1 MTAAIIAADVRA
13 RRRSAVSVAEE
24 ALAAVAAGNP
34 RLNAFTH
41 VDPARALA
49 TAAAVDATIAQGDD
63 PGPLA
68 GVPFAVKNLF
78 DLEGIATLAG
88 SKIERDAPPATRDA
102 YLVRR
107 MLAAGAVPIGALNMD
122 EYAYGFTTEN
132 AHEGPAHNPHDLAR
146 MAGGSSGGSAAAVA
160 GGLVP
165 LTLGSDTNGSIR
177 VPSAMCGIFGL
188 KPTYGRLAR
197 TGSYLFAA
205 SFDHLGPFA
214 RTLEDLALAYD
225 ALQGHDPEDPAQS
238 RTPFQPVT
246 GLSGIAGLRI
256 GVATGHFAANAHPE
270 ALAAVQTFAAG
281 LGATIPVDLPLA
293 PAGRAA
299 AFLITMI
306 EGGNL
311 HLPDLKT
318 RPDDFDP
325 ATRDRF
331 LAGTLLP
338 GTWVQQ
344 AQRVR
349 AAWRAQALAA
359 FAHVDCFLTPTLPCV
374 APLIGQ
380 ETMVVDGQTLPT
392 RPMLGVFTQPISC
405 IGLPAMAVPLARP
418 GGLPLSVQLVAAP
431 WREDILFRVA
441 DALVQAGLAAA
452 PEVPA

>member
-1 MTAAIIAADVRA
+1 MTAQNIAADVRA
-13 RRRSAVSVAEE
+13 GRRSAVSVAEA

-41 VDPARALA
+41 VDAARALA
-49 TAAAVDATIAQGDD
+49 TAAAIDATVAKGGD

-78 DLEGIATLAG
+78 DLEGISTLAG
-88 SKIERDAPPATRDA
+88 SKIERDAPPAARDGF
-102 YLVRR
+102 LVRR
-107 MLAAGAVPIGALNMD
+107 MLAAGAVPVGALNMD

-165 LTLGSDTNGSIR
+165 LSLGSDTNGSIR

-197 TGSYLFAA
+197 SGSYLFAG

-225 ALQGHDPEDPAQS
+225 ALQGRDEEDPCQTP
-238 RTPFQPVT
+238 TPFQPVSGLT
-246 GLSGIAGLRI
+246 GLDGLRI
-256 GVATGHFAANAHPE
+256 GVAGGHFAKGGHPE
-270 ALAAVQTFAAG
+270 ALTAVTGFAKV
-281 LGATIPVDLPLA
+281 LGATTVVDLPLA
-293 PAGRAA
+293 AAGRAA
-299 AFLITMI
+299 AFLITMA

-318 RPDDFDP
+318 RPEDFDP

-331 LAGTLLP
+331 LAGTLIP
-338 GTWVQQ
+338 ATWMVQ

-359 FAHVDCFLTPTLPCV
+359 FETVDCFLTPTLPCV

-380 ETMVVDGQTLPT
+380 ATMVIDGQTLPT
-392 RPMLGVFTQPISC
+392 RPMLGVYTQPISC
-405 IGLPAMAVPLARP
+405 IGLPAMAVPLANP

-441 DALVQAGLAAA
+441 DALVKAGVAAA